1 MASSRPADRD
11 ARAPAGRRLTPEA
24 RERQIVVGAID
35 YFAEVGLDGHTRELA
50 RRLGITQ
57 PLLFR
62 YFPTKAALIERI
74 YEEVYLKRWDPGW
87 EATVRDTALPCLERF
102 RRFEIDYQH
111 RIDDYAWLR
120 IFVSAGLKGFDL
132 PSRYLGMVRER
143 IFAPLLAGMRAEVAT
158 CRTHRRRRCPTTS
171 SSCCSASTAPSSM
184 SACARGSTGSTAP
197 RIATGSGPRC
207 STRPCRAC
215 SRPIAGWCWAP
226 ASGRADRAGP
236 GRAPAPRRHEVRR
249 AGDSVRRARAA
260 PSSADGSMTSAR
272 TALALRR
279 GGAP

>member
-143 IFAPLLAGMRAEVAT
+143 IFAPLLAGMRAESNLPNAQAQALSDDEFELLFGIHGALVYVGLRSRVYGIDGAAD
-158 CRTHRRRRCPTTS
+158 RDGVRSAMLDAALPGLLATHRRVVLGAGQRASGS
-171 SSCCSASTAPSSM
+171 S
-184 SACARGSTGSTAP
+184 R
-197 RIATGSGPRC
+197 TGSGA
-207 STRPCRAC
+207 S
-215 SRPIAGWCWAP
+215 AP
-226 ASGRADRAGP
+226 
-236 GRAPAPRRHEVRR
+236 
-249 AGDSVRRARAA
+249 
-260 PSSADGSMTSAR
+260 TS
-272 TALALRR
+272 
-279 GGAP
+279 